1 MKDDDLKK
9 LFVSNIE
16 YYIARTGKNQ
26 REVAKD
32 LGYEPTTFNTWCV
45 GKILPTLPKLQRM
58 AAYFGCDVSD
68 LIAPPGQRRDIRQT
82 DVTDEELRILNAYRA
97 AGNET
102 KDAVCAVLH
111 VKRESDGGLSAASA
125 M

>member
-45 GKILPTLPKLQRM
+45 GKILPTLPKLQHM

-68 LIAPPGQRRDIRQT
+68 LIAPPGQRKDTRMVE
-82 DVTDEELRILNAYRA
+82 VTDEELRVLNAYRRQE
-97 AGNET
+97 NSV
-102 KDAVCAVLH
+102 KDGICRMLE
-111 VKRESDGGLSAASA
+111 VKRELDGGSSVASA